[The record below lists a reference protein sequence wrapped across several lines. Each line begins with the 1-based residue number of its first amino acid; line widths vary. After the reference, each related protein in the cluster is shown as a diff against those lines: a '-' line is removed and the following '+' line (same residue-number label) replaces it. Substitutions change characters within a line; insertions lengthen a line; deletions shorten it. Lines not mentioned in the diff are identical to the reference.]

1 MATRLPNPYYTPEL
15 SAKVTIID
23 FALTMKILEVQL
35 LDMVIAKE
43 KSQLQEQQQAL
54 KEQINS
60 YTKKTKELVDDLLRH
75 LFGSSGR
82 IFNDVLLI

>member
-1 MATRLPNPYYTPEL
+1 
-15 SAKVTIID
+15 
-23 FALTMKILEVQL
+23 MKILEVQL

-60 YTKKTKELVDDLLRH
+60 YTKKTKELEDDLLRH
-75 LFGSSGR
+75 LSGSSGR
-82 IFNDVLLI
+82 IFNDVLLIEPHACM